1 MSRIVVF
8 DLDNLSVGEFT
19 APLSRGYAVLGSAST
34 NGGGSTSFI
43 ASKALLEKGWLMPGR
58 MVLVEDDR
66 LEPWAGVID
75 MPIGLLPGS
84 AVSVYNAEYLLSLR
98 TPDRGMKLTGK
109 VAKIVGDM
117 IALANQQ
124 EEMYLRMGEQGGSE
138 TYREEKLD
146 QRQFWDQLAAIVK
159 RSRSE
164 MVIRP
169 KREPSDAN
177 RLYLYVDIF
186 DQAGETTDFL
196 LHDGQDGNV
205 TVRAAT
211 MDRQVWNRVIGING
225 SASEAER
232 LTTQPYSD
240 EDSIN
245 AFRLRSRVENF
256 RSTVEQATLNK
267 QAQVYLATYGMPVIR
282 FDVMIKDKGETFA
295 NIRKGNSVILHAAR
309 VTMPD
314 GRKGWRGTCRV
325 MAYAYNE
332 GNNTI
337 GATLEATY
345 EFV

>member
-8 DLDNLSVGEFT
+8 DLDNFSVGEFT
-19 APLSRGYAVLGSAST
+19 APLSRGYSVLGSTST
-34 NGGGSTSFI
+34 NGGGNTSFVV
-43 ASKALLEKGWLMPGR
+43 SRELLETGWFLPGR
-58 MVLVEDDR
+58 MILVEDEP
-66 LEPWAGVID
+66 LEPWAGVIE

-84 AVSVYNAEYLLSLR
+84 TVSVYNPEYLLSQR
-98 TPDRGMKLTGK
+98 TPDRVVRLSGK
-109 VAKIVGDM
+109 AAKIAGDM
-117 IALANQQ
+117 IDLANQQ
-124 EEMYLRMGEQGGSE
+124 EEMYFRLGEQGGSE
-138 TYREEKLD
+138 TYREERLD
-146 QRQFWDQLAAIVK
+146 QRPFWEQLNAMLK

-169 KREPSDAN
+169 KREPSDGN
-177 RLYLYVDIF
+177 RLYLYVDIL
-186 DQAGETTDFL
+186 DRAGETTDFL

-211 MDRQVWNRVIGING
+211 LDRQVWNRVIGING
-225 SASEAER
+225 SSSAAER
-232 LTTQPYSD
+232 LITQAYAD

-245 AFRLRSRVENF
+245 VFRMRSRVENF
-256 RSTVEQATLNK
+256 RSTVEQAALNA
-267 QAQVYLATYGMPVIR
+267 QAQAYLAIFGMPLLR
-282 FDVMIKDKGETFA
+282 FDVMIKDKGDTFE
-295 NIRKGNSVILHAAR
+295 NIRRGNGVILHSAR

-337 GATLEATY
+337 GATLEAYY